1 MYSKLKA
8 MRTEKNITVKKMAKK
23 LNISSAFYCQIENG
37 NRNLSYNMACRISKI
52 FRRQPDFIFY
62 EEEMSKEDK

>member
-37 NRNLSYNMACRISKI
+37 NRTLTYNLAFSISKLLNVK
-52 FRRQPDFIFY
+52 PDDLFY
-62 EEEMSKEDK
+62 DTLNSKIE